1 MIDGAPGGVKATEP
15 RETEHVGRNDV
26 RAVEGLRRDSS
37 LPIAFGIRELHKLRA
52 YRDQDRAEL
61 AALAQRAPAVRRVDK
76 TPAGAPGKLRPQ
88 VLEPV

>member
-1 MIDGAPGGVKATEP
+1 MSAGMMFVLWKGF
-15 RETEHVGRNDV
+15 VGYV
-26 RAVEGLRRDSS
+26 

-61 AALAQRAPAVRRVDK
+61 AALAQRVPAVRRVDK
-76 TPAGAPGKLRPQ
+76 TPAGAPGTLRPQ